1 MATLDFHEL
10 SSKPAGETLE
20 GLVRLIG
27 ERLGVTVSWTGRGA
41 DQGRDLIFV
50 EAQSGRIGSTPV
62 RWLVNC
68 KDNSKTNQAVS
79 EQDIGSIVDKV
90 RQHNC
95 DAFLLVTTTTV
106 GTALKAKLDALAS
119 SPQDRIQTKVWD
131 RFELTAMLLSDQF
144 ADLLRQFFPQQRARN
159 AAMEIDAAREKIEA
173 SVPRQVVGALRRHLV
188 PYVERVASLSGAN
201 VWPHD
206 VDQQKLIDQLR
217 PMIVGRKSTV
227 ATAQKL
233 AELHFDAFLALADRL
248 IRTFP
253 KQAYD
258 HLLLYAQTTEDG
270 ARIFNLIEILREF
283 DEFSDDLELSVAARC
298 DDETLWEL
306 YHEGVEEGL
315 SEISYWN
322 NRTPREIERFHEE
335 IEIVDVE
342 VDDLQFSGGDAITF
356 DAFLRFDVKGTTDEG
371 EYGYHSSRNT
381 FTYGISGYLETPSS
395 VGIDE
400 IIFRH

>member
-68 KDNSKTNQAVS
+68 KDNSKTNHAVT
-79 EQDIGSIVDKV
+79 EQDIGSIIDKV
-90 RQHNC
+90 LQHNC

-131 RFELTAMLLSDQF
+131 RFELTAMLLSNQF
-144 ADLLRQFFPQQRARN
+144 ADLLRQFFPQQRARA

-188 PYVERVASLSGAN
+188 PYAERVASLSGAN

-206 VDQQKLIDQLR
+206 PDQQRLIDQLR
-217 PMIVGRKSTV
+217 PMIVGRRTTV
-227 ATAQKL
+227 TTIKKL
-233 AELHFDAFLALADRL
+233 AELQFDAFLAFADRL

-258 HLLLYAQTTEDG
+258 HLLLYAQTTDDSG
-270 ARIFNLIEILREF
+270 RIFNLIEILREF
-283 DEFSDDLELSVAARC
+283 DEFSDELELSVAARC
-298 DDETLWEL
+298 DEETLWEL
-306 YHEGVEEGL
+306 YQEVVEEML
-315 SEISYWN
+315 YDTSYWHS
-322 NRTPREIERFHEE
+322 RTPREIERFHEE
-335 IEIVDVE
+335 IEVVDVD
-342 VDDLQFSGGDAITF
+342 VDDLQFGGGDAITF
-356 DAFLRFDVKGTTDEG
+356 NATLRFDVKGTTDEG
-371 EYGYHSSRNT
+371 EYGYGSSRDK
-381 FTYGISGYLETPSS
+381 FTYVVSGYLETPSKVS
-395 VGIDE
+395 IDD
-400 IIFRH
+400 IKFRY